1 MCLQWRRRRAEFS
14 PLSLHLAATVQ
25 QLAAR
30 HVYELGR
37 HHQAYI
43 RPGFQA
49 SLDTPCRRNRRPS
62 GKPAPAG
69 SRRKLFKAHP
79 DARCALDH
87 RNAFELLCA
96 TVLSAQCTDE
106 RVNRVTPALFKRFP
120 DAEALAAART
130 SELEKLVKSTGFY
143 KNKAKSLS
151 GFARALVESH
161 GGRVPWTM
169 EELVE
174 LPGVGRK
181 TANVILGNVYETPG
195 IVVDT
200 HVSRVSQRLG
210 LTANTDPEKIEA
222 DLMELVARKD
232 WTKFLARDDL
242 PRTPNLHRAQAAVPY
257 LSAVRRLPVS
267 EMGPG
272 RRVSGR
278 VGKERRRKQT
288 LGLPG
293 TKSRNPARHVLLVL
307 AIRLAEAL
315 FERSAP
321 RRAGCTLRFSPQNA
335 SAHAST
341 ANEP

>member
-1 MCLQWRRRRAEFS
+1 MPKESTSERKARARRI
-14 PLSLHLAATVQ
+14 T
-25 QLAAR
+25 
-30 HVYELGR
+30 
-37 HHQAYI
+37 
-43 RPGFQA
+43 
-49 SLDTPCRRNRRPS
+49 
-62 GKPAPAG
+62 
-69 SRRKLFKAHP
+69 RKLFKAHP

-161 GGRVPWTM
+161 GGRVPRTM

-232 WTKFLARDDL
+232 WTKFSHAMIF
-242 PRTPNLHRAQAAVPY
+242 H
-257 LSAVRRLPVS
+257 
-267 EMGPG
+267 G
-272 RRVSGR
+272 RRICIARKPRCPICPLFDDCPYPKWDREDASPAESGK
-278 VGKERRRKQT
+278 GRRRNK
-288 LGLPG
+288 
-293 TKSRNPARHVLLVL
+293 R
-307 AIRLAEAL
+307 
-315 FERSAP
+315 
-321 RRAGCTLRFSPQNA
+321 
-335 SAHAST
+335 
-341 ANEP
+341 